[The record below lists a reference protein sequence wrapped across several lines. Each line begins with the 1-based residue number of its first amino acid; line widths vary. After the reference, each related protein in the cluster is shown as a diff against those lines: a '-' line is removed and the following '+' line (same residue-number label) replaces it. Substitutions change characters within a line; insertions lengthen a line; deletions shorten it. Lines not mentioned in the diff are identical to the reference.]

1 MGTVEFRNVSFK
13 YPLSEKEALKE
24 VSLKIDASEFVVV
37 CGKSGCGKT
46 TLLRQLKKN
55 LMPYGR
61 LEGEVLY
68 DGENPSDTDD
78 RKNAAEIGFVR
89 QDPDNQI
96 VTDKVWHELAF
107 GLESLGLD
115 NSTIKRRVAETAS
128 FFDIQTWFRKN
139 TDELSGGQKQMVN
152 LASVMVMQPKLLILD
167 EPTAQLD
174 PIAASEFLRTIHRI
188 NREIGTTVILSEHRL
203 EEAFVMADRV
213 VVMEEGKIL
222 CDDVPTKVGTYLS
235 GDPRNDMFLGLPS
248 VMKIF
253 NEIEPSGE
261 SPLTMREGRIW
272 LESFL
277 KDRVI
282 PERMKKELPP
292 EIRRQEQAKDRRESR
307 KDEQGAG
314 KDKNDEQ
321 GAGKDKNDEQ
331 GAGKDTDKSKK
342 HGLYTIEAKDLWFR
356 YSKKEQDV
364 LRGTNLRV
372 PKGQWLSILGGNG
385 TGKSTLLKALCGVI
399 KPSRGNVKTG
409 GRISMLPQD
418 PRTLFTEITAEEEL
432 QEALSDKKE
441 SDKEK
446 AEKTEKM
453 ICLMELQEIRKM
465 HPYDLSGGEQQRLAL
480 GKVLLTEPSIILLD
494 EPTKGLDAFFKRTLA
509 EIFMKLTEEGMTIVM
524 VSHDMEFCAE
534 YSYCCAMFF
543 DGEVVSAD
551 VPEDFFSGNN
561 FYTTVSNRIAGKWFP
576 KAVTYQEVA
585 GCVKAMM

>member
-13 YPLSEKEALKE
+13 YPLSEKEALKD

-55 LMPYGR
+55 LIPYGR

-68 DGENPSDTDD
+68 DGECPSGTDD
-78 RKNAAEIGFVR
+78 RKNAAEVGFVR

-115 NSTIKRRVAETAS
+115 NGTIKRRVAETAS
-128 FFDIQTWFRKN
+128 FFDIQIWFRKN

-152 LASVMVMQPKLLILD
+152 LASVMVMQPRLLILD

-203 EEAFVMADRV
+203 EEAFIMADRV

-222 CDDVPTKVGTYLS
+222 CDDVPAKVGTYLS
-235 GDPRNDMFLGLPS
+235 GEPRNDMFLGLPS

-272 LESFL
+272 LENFL
-277 KDRVI
+277 KDKSI
-282 PERMKKELPP
+282 PERMQKELPP
-292 EIRRQEQAKDRRESR
+292 EIRRQEAR
-307 KDEQGAG
+307 KDPG
-314 KDKNDEQ
+314 KNRKNK
-321 GAGKDKNDEQ
+321 KDSIY
-331 GAGKDTDKSKK
+331 A
-342 HGLYTIEAKDLWFR
+342 LEAKDLWFR

-364 LRGTNLRV
+364 LRGTDLFV
-372 PKGQWLSILGGNG
+372 PKGQWFSILGGNG

-399 KPSRGNVKTG
+399 KPSRGDVRTG

-418 PRTLFTEITAEEEL
+418 PRTLFTEITVEEEL
-432 QEALSDKKE
+432 QEALSDIKE

-453 ICLMELQEIRKM
+453 IRLMELQEIRKM

-480 GKVLLTEPSIILLD
+480 GKVLLTEPSIVLLD

-509 EIFMKLTEEGMTIVM
+509 EIFMKLTEEGMTIIM

-534 YSYCCAMFF
+534 YSYRCAMFF

-551 VPEDFFSGNN
+551 APEDFFSGNN

-576 KAVTYQEVA
+576 RAVTYQEVA

>member
-235 GDPRNDMFLGLPS
+235 GEPRNDMFLGLPS

-277 KDRVI
+277 KDRII
-282 PERMKKELPP
+282 PETMQRELPP
-292 EIRRQEQAKDRRESR
+292 EIRRQEQGKDRRES
-307 KDEQGAG
+307 
-314 KDKNDEQ
+314 KNDEQ
-321 GAGKDKNDEQ
+321 GHGK
-331 GAGKDTDKSKK
+331 GTDKSNKEGRK
-342 HGLYTIEAKDLWFR
+342 SNKDRIYAIEAKDLWFR

-364 LRGTNLRV
+364 LRGTDLRV

-432 QEALSDKKE
+432 QEALYDKNE

>member
-222 CDDVPTKVGTYLS
+222 CDDVPAKVGTYLS
-235 GDPRNDMFLGLPS
+235 GEPRNDMFLGLPS

-277 KDRVI
+277 KDRSI

-307 KDEQGAG
+307 KDEQGT
-314 KDKNDEQ
+314 
-321 GAGKDKNDEQ
+321 
-331 GAGKDTDKSKK
+331 GKDTDKSKK

>member
-13 YPLSEKEALKE
+13 YPLSEKEALKD
-24 VSLKIDASEFVVV
+24 VTLKIDASEFVVV

-55 LMPYGR
+55 LIPYGR

-68 DGENPSDTDD
+68 DGENPAVTDD
-78 RKNAAEIGFVR
+78 RKSAAEIGFVR
-89 QDPDNQI
+89 QDPDSQI

-107 GLESLGLD
+107 GLESLGMD

-213 VVMEEGKIL
+213 VVMEEGKII
-222 CDDVPTKVGTYLS
+222 CDDVPAKVGTYLS
-235 GDPRNDMFLGLPS
+235 GEPRNDMFLGLPS

-277 KDRVI
+277 KDRII
-282 PERMKKELPP
+282 PETMQRELPP
-292 EIRRQEQAKDRRESR
+292 EIRRQEQGKDRRES
-307 KDEQGAG
+307 
-314 KDKNDEQ
+314 KNDEQ
-321 GAGKDKNDEQ
+321 GHGK
-331 GAGKDTDKSKK
+331 GTDKSNKEGRK
-342 HGLYTIEAKDLWFR
+342 SNKDRIYAIEAKDLWFR

-364 LRGTNLRV
+364 LRGTDLRV

-385 TGKSTLLKALCGVI
+385 TGKSTLLKTLCGVI
-399 KPSRGNVKTG
+399 KPSRGDLRTG

-432 QEALSDKKE
+432 QEALYDKNE

-551 VPEDFFSGNN
+551 APEDFFSGNN